1 MFLFSN
7 ISFVVKQQNLRG
19 IELSNGNRFPL
30 IIPLTNLEQWPVP
43 SDVDS
48 RHNPD
53 GAHLSKATSLYFY
66 VYLYLYFSVHC
77 YVLTLSMSLSS
88 RANRPASITSGNAA
102 VTELQ
107 FYRHL

>member
-1 MFLFSN
+1 MPCQDTSCYMSSFRVPMFLFSN

-53 GAHLSKATSLYFY
+53 GGYLS
-66 VYLYLYFSVHC
+66 
-77 YVLTLSMSLSS
+77 
-88 RANRPASITSGNAA
+88 
-102 VTELQ
+102 
-107 FYRHL
+107 

>member
-1 MFLFSN
+1 M
-7 ISFVVKQQNLRG
+7 
-19 IELSNGNRFPL
+19 
-30 IIPLTNLEQWPVP
+30 P

-53 GAHLSKATSLYFY
+53 GGYLSEAP
-66 VYLYLYFSVHC
+66 SVVFLRTVVFVFLAVFVNMHC
-77 YVLTLSMSLSS
+77 NVLALSMGLSS
-88 RANRPASITSGNAA
+88 RSNRPASITSGNPA

>member
-1 MFLFSN
+1 M
-7 ISFVVKQQNLRG
+7 
-19 IELSNGNRFPL
+19 
-30 IIPLTNLEQWPVP
+30 P

-53 GAHLSKATSLYFY
+53 GGYLSEAPFAVFLCTVVIVFLAVF
-66 VYLYLYFSVHC
+66 VNMHC
-77 YVLTLSMSLSS
+77 NVLALSMGLSTRS
-88 RANRPASITSGNAA
+88 NRPASITSGNAA

>member
-1 MFLFSN
+1 MPCQDTSCYMSSFRVPMFLFSN

-53 GAHLSKATSLYFY
+53 GAHLSEATSLYFY
-66 VYLYLYFSVHC
+66 VHLYLYFSVF
-77 YVLTLSMSLSS
+77 LSALLC
-88 RANRPASITSGNAA
+88 T
-102 VTELQ
+102 
-107 FYRHL
+107 HLINEFVQQG